1 MKVLVGLGNPG
12 VKYRQSRHNAGFMV
26 MDFFAKSKAIAFRK
40 SSQRLSIARALIRS
54 DKRSVANP
62 CDEDLILAKP
72 QSYMNRSG
80 PAILELLRETGA
92 EVSDLVVIHDDL
104 DLDLGRLQ
112 FKARGGHGG
121 NRGIQS
127 VVVSLQTQHFYR
139 LRVGIGRPPAS
150 RFAETYVL
158 STFLSQERSI
168 VKEVIE
174 RAAQALDCFIK
185 LGPEM
190 AMNRFNR

>member
-12 VKYRQSRHNAGFMV
+12 IKYRSSRHNAGFMV
-26 MDFFAKSKAIAFRK
+26 VDFFAKSRTVAFRK
-40 SSQRLSIARALIRS
+40 SSQRLFIARTVVQGDNQS
-54 DKRSVANP
+54 SANHGA
-62 CDEDLILAKP
+62 EDLILAKP

-80 PAILELLRETGA
+80 PAILELLREIGA
-92 EVSDLVVIHDDL
+92 EVSDLLVIHDDL

-127 VVVSLQTQHFYR
+127 VINSLQTQHFWR
-139 LRVGIGRPPAS
+139 LRVGIGRPPANRS
-150 RFAETYVL
+150 AETYVL
-158 STFLSQERSI
+158 AAFPAKERSI
-168 VKEVIE
+168 MKEAVD
-174 RAAQALDCFIK
+174 RASQALDCFIK
-185 LGPEM
+185 QGSEM